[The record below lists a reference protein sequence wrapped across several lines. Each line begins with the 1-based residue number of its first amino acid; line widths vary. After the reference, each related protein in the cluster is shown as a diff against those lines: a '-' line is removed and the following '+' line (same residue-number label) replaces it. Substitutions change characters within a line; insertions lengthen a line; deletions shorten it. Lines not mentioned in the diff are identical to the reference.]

1 MQTGKDRSERQN
13 EQRPAGLIARRLDAG
28 LRLFAPLAVLAIT
41 ATALSAAPAQA
52 ATGGASSIAPGGAEV
67 AAENLAFTPMRSAGA
82 TWYGPGLYG
91 RHTACGED
99 LRPDT
104 IGVAN
109 KTLPCGTTVKFAY
122 HGHTLI
128 TQVIDRGPYTRGN
141 SWDLT
146 NGARL
151 ALGFNGAGQVQ
162 YAVAL
167 SYARH

>member
-1 MQTGKDRSERQN
+1 MQTGKDRPERQD
-13 EQRPAGLIARRLDAG
+13 EQRPAGSIARRLGAILG
-28 LRLFAPLAVLAIT
+28 WFAPLAVLAIT
-41 ATALSAAPAQA
+41 ASGFGTAPAQA
-52 ATGGASSIAPGGAEV
+52 STGGASSLLPGGAEA

-109 KTLPCGTTVKFAY
+109 RTLPCGTTVKFAY
-122 HGHTLI
+122 HGHLLV

-151 ALGFNGAGQVQ
+151 ALGFTGAGQVQ

-167 SYARH
+167 SSAKH

>member
-1 MQTGKDRSERQN
+1 MQTGKNRPERQDD
-13 EQRPAGLIARRLDAG
+13 QRAMARRAIRR
-28 LRLFAPLAVLAIT
+28 LRFAALLAVLG
-41 ATALSAAPAQA
+41 ATAFTAASAQA
-52 ATGGASSIAPGGAEV
+52 STGGAASLAPGGPG
-67 AAENLAFTPMRSAGA
+67 AASDLAFSPMRSAGA

-91 RHTACGED
+91 RHTACGEE
-99 LRPDT
+99 LQPNT

-109 KTLPCGTTVKFAY
+109 RTLPCGTTVKFAY
-122 HGHTLI
+122 HGHELI

-167 SYARH
+167 DYARH